1 MKLLALYANFK
12 KKNEGLGNVAQLLA
26 ACLPCTKH
34 WVRSSVLSKPFKV
47 LRAHNLGTQQMGTDR
62 SEFQHDP
69 GYWVDQGQPGFHDI
83 LFQKQ
88 RGRGERGG
96 GRNNSESLIVYL
108 NSFRFGELKK
118 RLSSWV
124 LAAQS
129 WGLEFRSKFQYNV
142 VVLPEPRELT
152 LSSGLW
158 EHMHTYVHICLHT
171 HTNKIKINLK
181 KQSKGKCSRLDR
193 WLCDEEPVLLLRGPE
208 LSSQHPWWAVHSCLK
223 VQLQGI

>member
-1 MKLLALYANFK
+1 M
-12 KKNEGLGNVAQLLA
+12 GNVAQLVA

-47 LRAHNLGTQQMGTDR
+47 LLAHNLGTQQMGTDR

-96 GRNNSESLIVYL
+96 GRNNSESLIVCL

-158 EHMHTYVHICLHT
+158 GHMHTYAHICLHT

-181 KQSKGKCSRLDR
+181 KTIKRKMFKARQMAMWWRACSTPKEDLNSV
-193 WLCDEEPVLLLRGPE
+193 LSIHDEQCTAAWKSSSRESNTSGLLGPYT
-208 LSSQHPWWAVHSCLK
+208 HVN
-223 VQLQGI
+223 